1 MKYAAVLLLCCGC
14 SVPWSLRSQT
24 GTRFNQYDDAR
35 YAEKRACEAPGTTPP
50 AWCGPCQSA
59 LNRLLDAVELG
70 QAATKRPGSAP
81 WQKKRLKATGKAV
94 ESACRP

>member
-14 SVPWSLRSQT
+14 AVPWSIRSQT

-35 YAEKRACEAPGTTPP
+35 YAEKRACEGPASQKPG
-50 AWCGPCQSA
+50 WCGPCQSA

-70 QAATKRPGSAP
+70 QSASKRPGRAP
-81 WQKKRLKATGKAV
+81 WQKKRLKKAGDAV
-94 ESACRP
+94 TAACKP